1 MLIADVLVFLMFLIL
16 GFIFIN
22 GKGAFLIGGYNTLPK
37 EKKAEYD
44 VPALLDFM
52 GKMMFVLA
60 FCTTFWLFAD
70 ILNRP
75 ILFTIGIGLFIAA
88 TAFIV
93 VYSNTG
99 KRFKKNKKG

>member
-1 MLIADVLVFLMFLIL
+1 MSIVAASVILMFLIL
-16 GFIFIN
+16 GFIFES
-22 GKGAFLIGGYNTLPK
+22 GKGAFLISGYNTLPK

-44 VPALLDFM
+44 LPALLDFM
-52 GKMMFVLA
+52 GKMMFVLS

-70 ILNRP
+70 LLDRP

-93 VYSNTG
+93 IYSNTG
-99 KRFKKNKKG
+99 NRFKKNKKN